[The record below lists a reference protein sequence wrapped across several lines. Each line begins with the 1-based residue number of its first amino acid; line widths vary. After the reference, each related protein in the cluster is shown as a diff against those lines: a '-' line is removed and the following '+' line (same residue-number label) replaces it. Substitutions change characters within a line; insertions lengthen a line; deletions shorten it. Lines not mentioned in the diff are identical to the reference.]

1 VNARAP
7 RALRA
12 TSACKPVSADT
23 EPCDTNPWV
32 GSTTPRRL
40 LHASCC
46 DPTCGSCER
55 RAAPRHVLRQSRPRR
70 RDQPGHQRRHG
81 RHIGFGRGRWLNS
94 DCPGALVCLSGLCHA
109 QCAAAKDCPANQ
121 RCVQTAS
128 TPTCQL
134 LSEAHCVHN
143 SDCVVPLVCAPDLQ
157 CRNQCV
163 TARDCITGELCV
175 TGVCANPSEVNASGQ
190 LQGVPGG

>member
-1 VNARAP
+1 MRRVAIQLAALASAALLLATCSGKVAP
-7 RALRA
+7 GGA
-12 TSACKPVSADT
+12 TSP
-23 EPCDTNPWV
+23 DTNGDTGGTSDSGAGGGSGAGGSESGGATTGV
-32 GSTTPRRL
+32 GEPL
-40 LHASCC
+40 AC
-46 DPTCGSCER
+46 
-55 RAAPRHVLRQSRPRR
+55 V
-70 RDQPGHQRRHG
+70 
-81 RHIGFGRGRWLNS
+81 LNS